1 MAKNTLRNPPQPRN
15 QLPTTQSLSRYPT
28 CVTIPVTCRR
38 CLPSLAPP
46 YPLKLPPN
54 RHIMA
59 YGKNTLRNPPQPRNQ
74 LPTTQSL
81 SRYPT
86 CVTIPVTCRRCLPS
100 LAPPYPLKLP
110 PNRHIMAYG
119 KKHAAKQKHEPTAKP
134 PTTTEPPTPQKT
146 QSLSRYPTCVTIP
159 VTCRRCLPSLVP
171 PYPLKLPPNRHIMA
185 YGKKHPAK
193 PPTTTEPTPQNTKS
207 LHISNVRHH
216 PRHMPS
222 LPPLSRTPLS
232 PKITPKPSHYGLWQ
246 KTPCETPHN
255 HGTNSPEHKV
265 SPYIQRASPSP
276 SHAVVASPP
285 SHPLIP

>member
-1 MAKNTLRNPPQPRN
+1 MPINSRPMAKNTLRNPPQPRN
-15 QLPTTQSLSRYPT
+15 QLPRTQSLSIYPT

-74 LPTTQSL
+74 LP
-81 SRYPT
+81 R
-86 CVTIPVTCRRCLPS
+86 
-100 LAPPYPLKLP
+100 
-110 PNRHIMAYG
+110 
-119 KKHAAKQKHEPTAKP
+119 
-134 PTTTEPPTPQKT
+134 T

-185 YGKKHPAK
+185 YAKKHAAK

-246 KTPCETPHN
+246 KTRCETPHN

>member
-1 MAKNTLRNPPQPRN
+1 M
-15 QLPTTQSLSRYPT
+15 
-28 CVTIPVTCRR
+28 
-38 CLPSLAPP
+38 
-46 YPLKLPPN
+46 
-54 RHIMA
+54 
-59 YGKNTLRNPPQPRNQ
+59 GKNTLRNPPQPRNQ

-86 CVTIPVTCRRCLPS
+86 CVTIPVICRRCLPS
-100 LAPPYPLKLP
+100 LA
-110 PNRHIMAYG
+110 
-119 KKHAAKQKHEPTAKP
+119 
-134 PTTTEPPTPQKT
+134 
-146 QSLSRYPTCVTIP
+146 
-159 VTCRRCLPSLVP
+159 P

-222 LPPLSRTPLS
+222 LPPLPRTPLS

-276 SHAVVASPP
+276 SHAVVASPL

>member
-15 QLPTTQSLSRYPT
+15 QLPRTQSLSIYPT

-38 CLPSLAPP
+38 CLPSLA
-46 YPLKLPPN
+46 
-54 RHIMA
+54 
-59 YGKNTLRNPPQPRNQ
+59 
-74 LPTTQSL
+74 
-81 SRYPT
+81 
-86 CVTIPVTCRRCLPS
+86 
-100 LAPPYPLKLP
+100 
-110 PNRHIMAYG
+110 
-119 KKHAAKQKHEPTAKP
+119 
-134 PTTTEPPTPQKT
+134 
-146 QSLSRYPTCVTIP
+146 
-159 VTCRRCLPSLVP
+159 P

-222 LPPLSRTPLS
+222 LPPLPRTPLS

-246 KTPCETPHN
+246 KTRCETPHN

>member
-15 QLPTTQSLSRYPT
+15 QLPRTQSLS
-28 CVTIPVTCRR
+28 I
-38 CLPSLAPP
+38 
-46 YPLKLPPN
+46 
-54 RHIMA
+54 
-59 YGKNTLRNPPQPRNQ
+59 
-74 LPTTQSL
+74 
-81 SRYPT
+81 YPT

-119 KKHAAKQKHEPTAKP
+119 KKHAAKP
-134 PTTTEPPTPQKT
+134 PTTTEPTPQNTK
-146 QSLSRYPTCVTIP
+146 SLHISNVRHHPRHMP
-159 VTCRRCLPSLVP
+159 SLPPLLVP

-185 YGKKHPAK
+185 YGKKHAAK

-222 LPPLSRTPLS
+222 LPPLPRTPLS

-246 KTPCETPHN
+246 KTRCETPHN

-276 SHAVVASPP
+276 SHAVVASPL
-285 SHPLIP
+285 SYPLIP